1 MLRIRHIMSRRV
13 LSLRDD
19 ATLNSAAWSLDT
31 AQVSGAPVRDEHGN
45 LVGVLSRSDFAKL
58 AHGGEWN
65 GESSVREAMTPCAWS
80 VHPDAPAID
89 GVKLMVEKGIHRLVV
104 LSRPGQIEGILT
116 SMDVMRALAGGSD
129 FSAGAESAAAPG
141 ATTPV
146 EGGTP

>member
-1 MLRIRHIMSRRV
+1 MSRQV

-45 LVGVLSRSDFAKL
+45 LVGVLSKSDFAKL

-65 GESSVREAMTPCAWS
+65 GESSVRQAMTPCAWS
-80 VHPDAPAID
+80 IHPDAAAMD
-89 GVKLMVEKGIHRLVV
+89 GVRLMVEKGIHRLVV
-104 LSRPGQIEGILT
+104 VRRPGQIEGIVT
-116 SMDVMRALAGGSD
+116 SMDVMRALANGSD
-129 FSAGAESAAAPG
+129 FVGGVETTASPSG

-146 EGGTP
+146 EGGTQ